1 MRAPSEFGG
10 LCDFKVV
17 TRFVRVA
24 LGIRMCT
31 SLREDA
37 HKISSDICP
46 WGRARR
52 LGAGD
57 VSPRRAAC
65 AFQKRVQSRAH
76 ARPNALPHDPRPSP
90 GHHQTATHDDEAEA
104 TNYLV
109 ISPRETPGQT
119 PSLGAYSSSCDAYHD
134 PFVWAC
140 PFVIADLPRGNTHTG
155 GTKATPVRAQPQPSA
170 GCTQSALATA
180 AASVPLAAARRGSL
194 VIVSPRPVHV
204 RQASLAKAQ
213 RGGAVPV
220 DTSWRGLLACSS
232 AMLGHAAQPCGE
244 SCRHLPVLHGGP
256 ARLRITWR

>member
-1 MRAPSEFGG
+1 M
-10 LCDFKVV
+10 
-17 TRFVRVA
+17 
-24 LGIRMCT
+24 T
-31 SLREDA
+31 SYSNFTGNYSNL
-37 HKISSDICP
+37 SLP
-46 WGRARR
+46 
-52 LGAGD
+52 
-57 VSPRRAAC
+57 PRRVSLSDYSSGNYNYTGNYTVK
-65 AFQKRVQSRAH
+65 FQCPVISR
-76 ARPNALPHDPRPSP
+76 N
-90 GHHQTATHDDEAEA
+90 
-104 TNYLV
+104 LV

-213 RGGAVPV
+213 RGEAVPV

>member
-1 MRAPSEFGG
+1 MPAPTPSHTIPAHHPGIIRQRHT
-10 LCDFKVV
+10 
-17 TRFVRVA
+17 TRRKRQITVISPEITVICRFRLVGVA
-24 LGIRMCT
+24 SDYSSGNYNYTGNYTVKFQCPV
-31 SLREDA
+31 
-37 HKISSDICP
+37 IS
-46 WGRARR
+46 R
-52 LGAGD
+52 
-57 VSPRRAAC
+57 
-65 AFQKRVQSRAH
+65 
-76 ARPNALPHDPRPSP
+76 N
-90 GHHQTATHDDEAEA
+90 
-104 TNYLV
+104 LV